1 MSFTILPKGLAY
13 ADCMVPFE
21 ILFRET
27 RSVDFETLQNCL
39 IKSKLLDPPENNLSE
54 VELDALKSL
63 NQNKTL

>member
-13 ADCMVPFE
+13 ADYMVPFE
-21 ILFRET
+21 ILFREI
-27 RSVDFETLQNCL
+27 RSVDLETLQNYL

-63 NQNKTL
+63 SQNKTL

>member
-1 MSFTILPKGLAY
+1 MSSTILPKGLAY
-13 ADCMVPFE
+13 ADCMVPLE

-39 IKSKLLDPPENNLSE
+39 IKSKLLDSPENNLSE